1 MNIDYTSEEFKKIVF
16 DVIESSLTYKGKDS
30 INRLGS
36 NCPNDARM
44 PRSNCVDD
52 LDSRASSSGQM
63 WALSWS
69 FSAPC
74 STVLEVDAVVTTSK
88 CLIRDL
94 SCENK
99 R

>member
-1 MNIDYTSEEFKKIVF
+1 MNIDYTSKELEKISSNMV
-16 DVIESSLTYKGKDS
+16 ESSSTYKGKDS
-30 INRLGS
+30 INRLGNS
-36 NCPNDARM
+36 CPNDARM

-63 WALSWS
+63 WVLSWS
-69 FSAPC
+69 FFAPC
-74 STVLEVDAVVTTSK
+74 MTVLEVDAVVTTSK